1 MKKISTVLI
10 ALALTACGQQSDV
23 TDAPPS
29 PLPEATSSAS
39 TGVADTPSSP
49 AMVEFVWHKK
59 GAEFSDE
66 ALSSHA
72 TYWANVAADAGWD
85 LNIAAIHTPRFESE
99 NFDFLWVM
107 VWPTVDARDAA
118 WTDWAENHEAEW
130 LDLTSATFSYS
141 AENAYG
147 FAPSLGRMSTTPN
160 TSGESVVE
168 FVFCT
173 YKEGKGEADR
183 LAFEG
188 LHNEFT
194 DAYEAEMG
202 ATSYWWTVMSPLFEP
217 DAESGFDY
225 MWTNFFASDEERDAI
240 YSAYTESEH
249 SNLEQVDASCED
261 PALFDSKVIFVSES

>member
-1 MKKISTVLI
+1 
-10 ALALTACGQQSDV
+10 
-23 TDAPPS
+23 
-29 PLPEATSSAS
+29 
-39 TGVADTPSSP
+39 
-49 AMVEFVWHKK
+49 
-59 GAEFSDE
+59 
-66 ALSSHA
+66 
-72 TYWANVAADAGWD
+72 
-85 LNIAAIHTPRFESE
+85 
-99 NFDFLWVM
+99 M

-217 DAESGFDY
+217 DAESDFDY